1 MRTSWPMKSILWLM
15 QTQAQAPASDAWLSP
30 TEHRLLAGLR
40 FPKRRLDWRL
50 GRWTAKRALC
60 ALLAQREP
68 ARVLLEERHAPL
80 LHDMPG
86 DCTPETALAAFEL
99 RAGATGAPE
108 MFWREQPL
116 ALALSLSHSEGSCV
130 AALAPEA
137 WLSDEVVAYL
147 GGDLEAVQPRS
158 ALFLADYFTS
168 AEQALVL
175 SAAEAGQPLLTN
187 LLWSAKESCLKALR
201 QGLRRDPRS
210 VEVQLSAPAAPL
222 GWQQFTAQC
231 HETGR
236 RFHGWWQPLPG
247 FVLTLVTHH
256 ITSPP
261 LELSL

>member
-1 MRTSWPMKSILWLM
+1 MNSILWIM
-15 QTQAQAPASDAWLSP
+15 QTQAQAPEDDEWLSP
-30 TEHRLLAGLR
+30 TERRLLTGLR

-60 ALLAQREP
+60 MLLAQAEP
-68 ARVLLEERHAPL
+68 ARVLLEEKHAQL
-80 LHDMPG
+80 LRDLPG
-86 DCTPETALAAFEL
+86 DCTSETAMAAFEL

-108 MFWREQPL
+108 MFWRKQPL
-116 ALALSLSHSEGSCV
+116 GLALSLSHSEGSCV

-137 WLSDEVVAYL
+137 WPL
-147 GGDLEAVQPRS
+147 GCDLEAVQPRS

-175 SAAEAGQPLLTN
+175 SAADAEQPLLTN

-210 VEVQLSAPAAPL
+210 VEVQLSAAAAPA

-236 RFHGWWQPLPG
+236 KFHGWWQPLPG